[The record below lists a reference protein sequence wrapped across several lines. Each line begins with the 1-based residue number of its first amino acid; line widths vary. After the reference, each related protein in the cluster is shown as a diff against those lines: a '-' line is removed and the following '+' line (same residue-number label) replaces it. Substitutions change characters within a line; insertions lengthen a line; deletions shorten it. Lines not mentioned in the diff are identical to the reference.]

1 MKEQQLSNT
10 ETNNTTDEQQPQPTA
25 NETPAAGQKSEI
37 DLLNEKCA
45 ELEKQAVQYKDQLF
59 RKAAEFENYKR
70 RTESE
75 TMNFMKFAGENI
87 ITQLLPVLDDLTRS
101 LSSGKEKYENDPLYK
116 GIELINAKFSKI
128 LESQGLKKMET
139 VGTPFNV
146 DFHDAL
152 MQVPREDVPSHTIV
166 EEVETGYLL
175 FDKVIRHAK
184 VIVSISAEEEA
195 KN

>member
-1 MKEQQLSNT
+1 MKEEQLTNK
-10 ETNNTTDEQQPQPTA
+10 ETAPITDEQQTQQTA
-25 NETPAAGQKSEI
+25 SEPSVPGQKSDFE
-37 DLLNEKCA
+37 LLTEKCA
-45 ELEKQAVQYKDQLF
+45 ELEKQAAQYKDHML

-70 RTESE
+70 RTETES
-75 TMNFMKFAGENI
+75 MNFVKFAGENI

-101 LSSGKEKYENDPLYK
+101 LTSGKEKYDNDPFYK
-116 GIELINAKFSKI
+116 GIELINTKFNKI

-146 DFHDAL
+146 EYHDAL
-152 MQVPREDVPSHTIV
+152 MQVPRNDVPSHTIV

-184 VIVSISAEEEA
+184 VIVSISDEEGT

>member
-1 MKEQQLSNT
+1 MSNKETCNT
-10 ETNNTTDEQQPQPTA
+10 ADEQQPQPTA
-25 NETPAAGQKSEI
+25 NDTPAAGQKSDI
-37 DLLNEKCA
+37 DLLNDKYA
-45 ELEKQAVQYKDQLF
+45 ELEKQAALYKDQLF

-101 LSSGKEKYENDPLYK
+101 LSSGKEKNENDPLYK

-139 VGTPFNV
+139 VGSMFNV

-184 VIVSISAEEEA
+184 VIVSISAEEET

>member
-1 MKEQQLSNT
+1 MKEQQLSNK
-10 ETNNTTDEQQPQPTA
+10 ETNTTTDEQQAQPTA
-25 NETPAAGQKSEI
+25 NETPSSGQKSEI
-37 DLLNEKCA
+37 DLLNEKFA
-45 ELEKQAVQYKDQLF
+45 ELEKQAAMYKDQLF

-87 ITQLLPVLDDLTRS
+87 ITQLIPVLDDLTRS
-101 LSSGKEKYENDPLYK
+101 LSSSREKYENDPLYK
-116 GIELINAKFSKI
+116 GIELIYAKFSKI

>member
-1 MKEQQLSNT
+1 MKEQQLSNK
-10 ETNNTTDEQQPQPTA
+10 ETNNTTDEQQTQPTA
-25 NETPAAGQKSEI
+25 NDTPAEGQKSDI
-37 DLLNEKCA
+37 DLLNEKIA
-45 ELEKQAVQYKDQLF
+45 ELEKQAAVYKDQLF
-59 RKAAEFENYKR
+59 RKAAEFENFKR

-75 TMNFMKFAGENI
+75 TMTFMKFAGENI
-87 ITQLLPVLDDLTRS
+87 ISQFLPVLDDLTRS
-101 LSSGKEKYENDPLYK
+101 LSSGKEKYENDPFYK
-116 GIELINAKFSKI
+116 GIELINAKFSKVI
-128 LESQGLKKMET
+128 ESQGLKKMET
-139 VGTPFNV
+139 VGTMFNV

-166 EEVETGYLL
+166 EEVEPGYLL

>member
-1 MKEQQLSNT
+1 MKEQQLSNK
-10 ETNNTTDEQQPQPTA
+10 ETNNTTDEQQTQPTA
-25 NETPAAGQKSEI
+25 NDTPAEGQKSDI
-37 DLLNEKCA
+37 DLLNEKIA
-45 ELEKQAVQYKDQLF
+45 ELEKQAAVYKDQLF
-59 RKAAEFENYKR
+59 RKAAEFENFKR

-75 TMNFMKFAGENI
+75 TMTFMKFAGENI
-87 ITQLLPVLDDLTRS
+87 ISQFLPVLDDLTRS
-101 LSSGKEKYENDPLYK
+101 LSSGKEKYENDPFYK
-116 GIELINAKFSKI
+116 GIELINAKFSKV

-139 VGTPFNV
+139 VGTMFNV

-166 EEVETGYLL
+166 EEVEPGYLL